1 MKKEYAEKKKLAK
14 KELKKLMKEDDKK
27 LDAIKKSGSDM
38 IEFLR
43 MENKKLQEQMQGV
56 KAERKVRRY
65 IIGQGS

>member
-1 MKKEYAEKKKLAK
+1 
-14 KELKKLMKEDDKK
+14 MKEDDKK